1 MKKLL
6 FLTILSFLIL
16 TFNAKAVDV
25 FDLPTNE
32 NFFYEKGFP
41 LNEYLIYTPDEK
53 CFLHYLSTTEPSAD
67 KTIRITQ
74 LSDLKDVQCL
84 EKGFASV
91 DIIDGKNNLV
101 QTITSYFLNGF
112 SIGSVPLNSYTIKRS
127 AESNGTQN
135 LFYFIDKDD
144 NLNVQYIGKMQSR
157 LKNNTYSHFDACY
170 PFEIL
175 VQTPNKSLF
184 NNATTIRNLFT
195 VIKSYAQTIC
205 PQVEQIIFSAT
216 DSPSLDNSGVFFQKT
231 FYKDASSDAWIED
244 SLSSFNYEL
253 NPPKNKI
260 VSEIPVIETIVQ
272 KEPVLVNSQ
281 EHIIHISDKTN
292 DKVLFVDKPYLMK
305 AIQNKY
311 TSKLKTGWYKV
322 KANLTP
328 MEDLEKKRTGI
339 SLNEKADIIEI
350 ISAEICNNPNCD

>member
-6 FLTILSFLIL
+6 FLTILSCLIL

-127 AESNGTQN
+127 AESNGTQKFI
-135 LFYFIDKDD
+135 LFYR
-144 NLNVQYIGKMQSR
+144 QR
-157 LKNNTYSHFDACY
+157 
-170 PFEIL
+170 
-175 VQTPNKSLF
+175 
-184 NNATTIRNLFT
+184 R
-195 VIKSYAQTIC
+195 
-205 PQVEQIIFSAT
+205 
-216 DSPSLDNSGVFFQKT
+216 
-231 FYKDASSDAWIED
+231 
-244 SLSSFNYEL
+244 
-253 NPPKNKI
+253 
-260 VSEIPVIETIVQ
+260 
-272 KEPVLVNSQ
+272 
-281 EHIIHISDKTN
+281 
-292 DKVLFVDKPYLMK
+292 
-305 AIQNKY
+305 
-311 TSKLKTGWYKV
+311 
-322 KANLTP
+322 
-328 MEDLEKKRTGI
+328 
-339 SLNEKADIIEI
+339 
-350 ISAEICNNPNCD
+350 

>member
-1 MKKLL
+1 M
-6 FLTILSFLIL
+6 
-16 TFNAKAVDV
+16 
-25 FDLPTNE
+25 
-32 NFFYEKGFP
+32 
-41 LNEYLIYTPDEK
+41 
-53 CFLHYLSTTEPSAD
+53 
-67 KTIRITQ
+67 
-74 LSDLKDVQCL
+74 
-84 EKGFASV
+84 
-91 DIIDGKNNLV
+91 
-101 QTITSYFLNGF
+101 
-112 SIGSVPLNSYTIKRS
+112 
-127 AESNGTQN
+127 
-135 LFYFIDKDD
+135 
-144 NLNVQYIGKMQSR
+144 
-157 LKNNTYSHFDACY
+157 
-170 PFEIL
+170 